1 MSEFQGETLNFLQN
15 ESLWMYNISST
26 TELPGFSL
34 NKSENGTEDDEEEW
48 DWLWGEEPPFIFPR
62 SFQIAAHILYNI
74 ILILGLIGNGC
85 VVLIFT
91 FRKLKFRKLPTPLLA
106 NLAVGDLLI
115 TVFCL
120 ETSYLSLLWQYWPF
134 GKFLCYALSP
144 VKPIAVFVSCY
155 TLIALSVDRYMG
167 VKNPLKNRLSN
178 KYVRWT
184 IALIWILAV
193 FTSIPSG
200 LFTAYEIHLL
210 TELPRCGEYAWE
222 SEIKEMIYDIAL
234 ITLQF
239 LIPVV
244 VLIYTYTR
252 ISIVVCRNRAVRHR
266 MTQGHGTSRKQK
278 SLRTVRM
285 SLMVVL
291 GYTFAW
297 LPYNLVSL
305 LAKYNRELGESD
317 NFPYVFVACH
327 WLAMSHS
334 VYNPIIYFWLNDSF
348 RITVLE
354 LFCRKRA
361 IEMKRRRMS
370 SSWRTSTM
378 ITNGN
383 GSIKRPSTRLTV
395 LQSPE
400 LYSRPES
407 PFLQIPKTF
416 GDKFQESKEI
426 LKEMEQIII
435 KN

>member
-1 MSEFQGETLNFLQN
+1 MRETINFLHN
-15 ESLWMYNISST
+15 ESHWIYNT
-26 TELPGFSL
+26 TEVPFGV
-34 NKSENGTEDDEEEW
+34 ENGTEDEEEW
-48 DWLWGEEPPFIFPR
+48 DWLWGDEAPFIFPK

-74 ILILGLIGNGC
+74 ILILGIIGNGC

-91 FRKLKFRKLPTPLLA
+91 FRKLKIRKLPTPLLA

-134 GKFLCYALSP
+134 GQFLCFALSP

-167 VKNPLKNRLSN
+167 VKNPLSSRISN
-178 KYVRWT
+178 KHVKWT
-184 IALIWILAV
+184 IALVWILAV
-193 FTSIPSG
+193 FTAIPTG
-200 LFTAYEIHLL
+200 LFTAYEIHIL
-210 TELPRCGEYAWE
+210 TGLPRCGEYAWE
-222 SEIKEMIYDIAL
+222 SEMKEMIYDLSL

-239 LIPVV
+239 LIPVI

-266 MTQGHGTSRKQK
+266 MSQGTSPKQK

-285 SLMVVL
+285 SLMVVM
-291 GYTFAW
+291 GYCIGWF
-297 LPYNLVSL
+297 PYNLVSL
-305 LAKYNRELGESD
+305 LAKYTELGESD

-361 IEMKRRRMS
+361 LEMKRRRMS

-378 ITNGN
+378 VASGN
-383 GSIKRPSTRLTV
+383 GSIKRPTSRVTP

-400 LYSRPES
+400 PYSRSES
-407 PFLQIPKTF
+407 PLLRIPNTF
-416 GDKFQESKEI
+416 GDRFQKNKDI
-426 LKEMEQIII
+426 LEEMEEIMI